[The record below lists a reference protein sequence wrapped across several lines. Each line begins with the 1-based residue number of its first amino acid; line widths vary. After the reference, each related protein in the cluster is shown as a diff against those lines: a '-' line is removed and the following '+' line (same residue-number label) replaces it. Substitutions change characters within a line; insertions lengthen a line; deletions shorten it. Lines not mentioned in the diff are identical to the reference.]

1 MGRRFFR
8 YGELPL
14 VLLALIGDRSLGAYE
29 LMAELE
35 RVFAPHYR
43 PSPGGVYPALRAL
56 LDEGLVDVDEKTGT
70 ASSYRL
76 TSTGRANL
84 RGRRDDLAAIESR
97 TGRHLGVDDH
107 LDGVLARVAT
117 RVRALAGRVPPE
129 MVEDELHAAVERLE
143 AAAAV
148 RGGDA
153 R

>member
-1 MGRRFFR
+1 MGGRRFFR

-14 VLLALIGDRSLGAYE
+14 VLLALVGERSLGAYE

-35 RVFAPHYR
+35 RVFSPHYR
-43 PSPGGVYPALRAL
+43 PSPGSVYPALRAL
-56 LDEGLVDVDEKTGT
+56 LDEGLVAVEEGAP
-70 ASSYRL
+70 ASTYRL
-76 TSTGRANL
+76 TSTGWASL
-84 RGRRDDLAAIESR
+84 RGRRGDLAAIESR

-129 MVEDELHAAVERLE
+129 LVEEELHAAMERLE